1 MAIYTSSISTKA
13 SPQQVFDALTRPD
26 LVKLWQ
32 YGKVL
37 TTNWTVGGA
46 IRFSAEYEGKSLEQ
60 WGTVLDLR
68 TNELVKYNLFTP
80 RPDLEDTLENRC
92 TTTYV
97 LTNDHGIT
105 HIEIIQED
113 NRPNIFAPET
123 LKGILAGLREV
134 AEAN

>member
-1 MAIYTSSISTKA
+1 MAIYTSSLSTKA
-13 SPQQVFDALTRPD
+13 SLQQVFDALTRPE
-26 LVKLWQ
+26 LIKLWQ

-37 TTNWTVGGA
+37 TTDWTVGGA

-60 WGTVLDLR
+60 WGTVLDVR

-80 RPDLEDTLENRC
+80 RPDLEDSIENRC
-92 TTTYV
+92 ITTYV

-123 LKGILAGLREV
+123 LKRIITGLKEV
-134 AEAN
+134 VEAD

>member
-1 MAIYTSSISTKA
+1 MATYTDNITTKA

-26 LVKLWQ
+26 LIKLWQ

-37 TTNWTVGGA
+37 ATDWQVGGD

-60 WGTVLDLR
+60 WGTVLDVR
-68 TNELVKYNLFTP
+68 TNKLVKYNLFTP
-80 RPDLEDTLENRC
+80 RPGLEDTIENRC
-92 TTTYV
+92 ITTYAV
-97 LTNDHGIT
+97 KNDNGVTI
-105 HIEIIQED
+105 IEIIQED
-113 NRPNIFAPET
+113 NRPNIFVPET